1 MIMSHTYDKASSGA
15 KIEGMVTNAR
25 TSCPF
30 DNEAFFFFIYSI
42 FPIVILIICT
52 SLVIYCKSYLPH
64 VTRPFENHVNERL
77 PLIATAE

>member
-30 DNEAFFFFIYSI
+30 DNEAFFFFIFYFSNCDI
-42 FPIVILIICT
+42 DNLYKSRSFIVKLST
-52 SLVIYCKSYLPH
+52 TYHTFL
-64 VTRPFENHVNERL
+64 
-77 PLIATAE
+77 

>member
-30 DNEAFFFFIYSI
+30 DNEAFFFFVFYFSNCDIDNLY
-42 FPIVILIICT
+42 
-52 SLVIYCKSYLPH
+52 KSGHL
-64 VTRPFENHVNERL
+64 L
-77 PLIATAE
+77 

>member
-1 MIMSHTYDKASSGA
+1 MIMTSHTCNKAFLGA
-15 KIEGMVTNAR
+15 EIDGMVTNAR

-52 SLVIYCKSYLPH
+52 SLGHL
-64 VTRPFENHVNERL
+64 L
-77 PLIATAE
+77 